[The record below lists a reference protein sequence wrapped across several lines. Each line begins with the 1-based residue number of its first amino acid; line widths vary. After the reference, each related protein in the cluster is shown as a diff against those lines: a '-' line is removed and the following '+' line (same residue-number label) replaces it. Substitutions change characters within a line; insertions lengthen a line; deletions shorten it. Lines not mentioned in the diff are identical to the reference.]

1 MSCASQTL
9 LMPIIAFAYSPN
21 KKEKNQKKELTLT
34 TSSFL
39 SLYISFFS
47 SFFMLLSFFF
57 SFFVRYC
64 SYLILK
70 KKRDRIIPVPNLLNA
85 NSENISFT

>member
-1 MSCASQTL
+1 
-9 LMPIIAFAYSPN
+9 MPVIAFAYSPN

-47 SFFMLLSFFF
+47 SFFILLSFFF

-64 SYLILK
+64 LYLILK
-70 KKRDRIIPVPNLLNA
+70 KKRDRIIPVPNLLDA
-85 NSENISFT
+85 NSENVSLS